1 MIQPVK
7 NRISGA
13 FAELPEAPMQA
24 VQDAIE
30 RTQEA
35 IEEHPAVAVM
45 TAFAIGIGVGVGL
58 AALLNC
64 ATSSTTSSYKVWSPF

>member
-24 VQDAIE
+24 VQDAIQY
-30 RTQEA
+30 TQEA
-35 IEEHPAVAVM
+35 IDDNPTVAVM
-45 TAFAIGIGVGVGL
+45 TAFAIGIGVGVGI

-64 ATSSTTSSYKVWSPF
+64 STASTTSSYKAWSPF